1 MLRAM
6 SRLAPDNIKIV
17 LYQELDSLPHFN
29 PDLDSDGNTPLS
41 VANLRRQIQSANGV
55 LISSPEYAHGVPGAL
70 KNALDWLVSS
80 GELVGKPFALINAS
94 SRAQHAQE
102 QLAEILRTM
111 AANIVEESSITIP
124 FLGKNLNEA
133 EILENIELSSLLRSA
148 ITKFVGSIK
157 DAN

>member
-1 MLRAM
+1 M
-6 SRLAPDNIKIV
+6 SSLAPDNIKIV

-41 VANLRRQIQSANGV
+41 VASLRRQIQSANGV

-94 SRAQHAQE
+94 SRAHHAQE

-111 AANIVEESSITIP
+111 AANIVEEASITIP

>member
-1 MLRAM
+1 M

-94 SRAQHAQE
+94 SRSHHAQE
-102 QLAEILRTM
+102 QLAEILKTM
-111 AANIVEESSITIP
+111 AANIVEEASITTP
-124 FLGKNLNEA
+124 FFGKSLDEA
-133 EILENIELSSLLRSA
+133 EILANIELSSLLRSTIA
-148 ITKFVGSIK
+148 KFVDSIK
-157 DAN
+157 YAN

>member
-1 MLRAM
+1 M
-6 SRLAPDNIKIV
+6 
-17 LYQELDSLPHFN
+17 LYQELDGLPHFN
-29 PDLDSDGNTPLS
+29 PDLDSDGNTPFFVES
-41 VANLRRQIQSANGV
+41 LRGQIQSANGV

-94 SRAQHAQE
+94 SRSHHAQE
-102 QLAEILRTM
+102 QLAEILKTM
-111 AANIVEESSITIP
+111 AANIVEEASITIP
-124 FLGKNLNEA
+124 FFGKSLDEA
-133 EILENIELSSLLRSA
+133 EILANIELSSLLRSA